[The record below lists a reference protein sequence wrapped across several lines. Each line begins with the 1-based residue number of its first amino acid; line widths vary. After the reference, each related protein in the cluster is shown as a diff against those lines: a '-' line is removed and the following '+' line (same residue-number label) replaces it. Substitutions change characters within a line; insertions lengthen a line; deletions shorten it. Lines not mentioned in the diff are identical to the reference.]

1 MGICDSSGNELI
13 EAKKS
18 KITTLNKNQYNI
30 KNNLEKNSSNNTT
43 LDSNPLNDSN
53 KLEKSVKIQPQNSVS
68 IDASLASQNNKP
80 VQKPDLRVYDI
91 NKLNSVCNFGKESIE
106 SIQEEM
112 LGIGGKINPNYKPNK
127 SDFFSDEF
135 KNYVQNGIKETNQK
149 SLTEGANVIS
159 DFNITK
165 KEINNYNGNNSLI
178 PVNSVKNKYLM
189 FSSGGTN
196 INSNNINKS
205 NKINVSNHF
214 SSSVRNPHLNLTK
227 KSQEPIPVLDKIPED
242 MLEYE

>member
-18 KITTLNKNQYNI
+18 KITTLNKNQYKN

-127 SDFFSDEF
+127 SDFFYSPLF
-135 KNYVQNGIKETNQK
+135 Y
-149 SLTEGANVIS
+149 
-159 DFNITK
+159 
-165 KEINNYNGNNSLI
+165 LI
-178 PVNSVKNKYLM
+178 
-189 FSSGGTN
+189 
-196 INSNNINKS
+196 II
-205 NKINVSNHF
+205 
-214 SSSVRNPHLNLTK
+214 
-227 KSQEPIPVLDKIPED
+227 
-242 MLEYE
+242 